1 MSRSSTGDRGQTEPL
16 AALVAVSVMA
26 LGLALYGGY
35 LSDVLP
41 GNSDRHVEGATQ
53 DRVWNEIQTNGVFD
67 ESTDIETVL
76 VAGSTGSNEATDLPE
91 GYNVYVAVTRVGD
104 DGRTEVV
111 DSHYFASDSSPAG
124 DTPSDGVPDAANNAT
139 RPVPVRESPGDVEGG
154 RLVVSV
160 WT

>member
-35 LSDVLP
+35 LTDVLP

-53 DRVWNEIQTNGVFD
+53 DRVWNEIQTSGVFD
-67 ESTDIETVL
+67 
-76 VAGSTGSNEATDLPE
+76 GSTRIENRLVGTSGDATDLPE
-91 GYNVYVAVTRVGD
+91 GYNVYVAVTRIGA
-104 DGRTEVV
+104 DGKVEVV
-111 DSHYFASDSSPAG
+111 DQHYFESDSSPAG
-124 DTPSDGVPDAANNAT
+124 DAPPDGVPDVANNAT

-154 RLVVSV
+154 QLTVSV